1 LEAEAQKL
9 PEKAKGNFYS
19 VAFSVATEKIL
30 SYFQVITATTTTT
43 FSLDNFIISFYK
55 NYILL
60 HNKFLHFRTTN
71 QKSIK

>member
-30 SYFQVITATTTTT
+30 SYFQVITITTTTTTT
-43 FSLDNFIISFYK
+43 FSLYNFLLVFIKTIFYYTI
-55 NYILL
+55 NFFI
-60 HNKFLHFRTTN
+60 
-71 QKSIK
+71 

>member
-1 LEAEAQKL
+1 VEAQKL

-30 SYFQVITATTTTT
+30 SYFQVITTTTTTTT

-55 NYILL
+55 NYIILQD
-60 HNKFLHFRTTN
+60 KFLHFRTTN

>member
-43 FSLDNFIISFYK
+43 FSLDNFIIIFYK

-60 HNKFLHFRTTN
+60 HNNFYTLELR
-71 QKSIK
+71 IKN